1 MQLLAPASN
10 RCATPVTSGARDNL
24 RRDGFGDN
32 PVFESIVLEDREAD
46 EESSILGYALF
57 FMGFCS
63 WKGRLLYLEDF
74 YINSEY
80 RGTGLGITLLHAV
93 AQCIQG
99 TVVEWNPDVMKLYKR
114 IGSRDMTENEKC
126 HLVAIG
132 QADVQR
138 FAQTE
143 LPMFNDGSQI
153 VSCELYL

>member
-1 MQLLAPASN
+1 MCHQ
-10 RCATPVTSGARDNL
+10 DL

-63 WKGRLLYLEDF
+63 WKGRLLYLEDV

-80 RGTGLGITLLHAV
+80 RGRQTVI
-93 AQCIQG
+93 QWICIQG

-114 IGSRDMTENEKC
+114 IGARDMTENEKC

-143 LPMFNDGSQI
+143 LPMFNNGSQI